1 MSCYDRGSNMD
12 NQQLYIKEID
22 DWKGKVSKGSLLEY
36 RIQRL
41 FFAMGYYTKTGVIIK
56 SGQGA
61 TADVIT
67 DLDVYGIYIH
77 KNFTSKRIWADC
89 KSGKAKPLERISWI
103 KGIRSTIRIDDI
115 VFVKSGVRTNTKQF
129 AHRSGIMVL
138 DESILSKL
146 ESDYEVDAN
155 DWSGPW
161 NPGTQENML
170 AQLKAIDKSTRGIC
184 SRSSDFI
191 ASAYWSLGE
200 YARLKK
206 CITAIRELGDL
217 LQLFQGKREYSILKW
232 AICQLVPMFALA
244 TLNICREL
252 YFLNDYEKIL
262 IIDDNLISSEIPIDK
277 RTDIVNATYKIAQG
291 IIEQQ
296 YPGVH
301 FPSLDSSL
309 GLKPPV
315 YYEKFHDLIF
325 RITKNPNQY
334 YDVLRLLD
342 YSLQEYCLCN
352 TKIDETTL
360 GKRIPN
366 YRNAYIGEKTLLH
379 FIIDIC
385 NIPLDFFTP
394 ILHNR

>member
-1 MSCYDRGSNMD
+1 MD
-12 NQQLYIKEID
+12 SEQLHIKEIGNS
-22 DWKGKVSKGSLLEY
+22 KEKVLSKGSLLEY

-41 FFAMGYYTKTGVIIK
+41 FFAMGYYTKTGIIVK
-56 SGQGA
+56 SGQDA
-61 TADVIT
+61 VADVIT

-77 KNFTSKRIWADC
+77 RNFTSKRIWADC

-115 VFVKSGVRTNTKQF
+115 IFVKSGVRTNTKQF

-138 DESILSKL
+138 DESIISKL
-146 ESDYEVDAN
+146 ESDYEVDAD

-161 NPGTQENML
+161 NPRTQENML
-170 AQLKAIDKSTRGIC
+170 AMLKAIDKTTRGIC

-191 ASAYWSLGE
+191 ASTYWSLGE

-217 LQLFQGKREYSILKW
+217 LQLFQGKREYFILKW
-232 AICQLVPMFALA
+232 AIYQLVPMFTLA

-252 YFLNDYEKIL
+252 YFLTDSEKAS
-262 IIDDNLISSEIPIDK
+262 IISDNLISSEIPISK

-291 IIEQQ
+291 IIQQQ
-296 YPGVH
+296 YPGAH
-301 FPSLDSSL
+301 IPSLDLSL
-309 GLKPPV
+309 SLKPPI
-315 YYEKFHDLIF
+315 YFEKFYDLIF

-342 YSLQEYCLCN
+342 YCLQEYCLCN
-352 TKIDETTL
+352 TKFDESIL
-360 GKRIPN
+360 DRRIPN

-379 FIIDIC
+379 FIADVC
-385 NIPLDFFTP
+385 NIPQEFFAP
-394 ILHNR
+394 ILRNK

>member
-1 MSCYDRGSNMD
+1 MD
-12 NQQLYIKEID
+12 SEQLYIEEMGNSKE
-22 DWKGKVSKGSLLEY
+22 KALSKGALLEY

-41 FFAMGYYTKTGVIIK
+41 FFAMGYYTKTGIIVK
-56 SGQGA
+56 SGQDAG
-61 TADVIT
+61 ADVIT

-115 VFVKSGVRTNTKQF
+115 IFVKSGVRTNTKQS

-138 DESILSKL
+138 DESMLSKL
-146 ESDYEVDAN
+146 ESDYEIDAD

-161 NPGTQENML
+161 NPRTQVSML
-170 AQLKAIDKSTRGIC
+170 AKLKAIDKTTRGIC

-217 LQLFQGKREYSILKW
+217 LQLYQGKREYPILKW
-232 AICQLVPMFALA
+232 AIYQLVPMFTLA
-244 TLNICREL
+244 ALNICREL
-252 YFLNDYEKIL
+252 YFLTDPEKVS
-262 IIDDNLISSEIPIDK
+262 IIKDNLISSEIPLSK
-277 RTDIVNATYKIAQG
+277 RADIANATYKIAQG
-291 IIEQQ
+291 IILQQ
-296 YPGVH
+296 YPGAH
-301 FPSLDSSL
+301 IPSLDLSL
-309 GLKPPV
+309 SLKPPI
-315 YYEKFHDLIF
+315 YFEKLCDLIF
-325 RITKNPNQY
+325 RITKSPNQY

-342 YSLQEYCLCN
+342 YSLQEYCLCGA
-352 TKIDETTL
+352 KIDESIL
-360 GKRIPN
+360 DRRIPN

-379 FIIDIC
+379 FIADVC
-385 NIPLDFFTP
+385 SIPQEFFAP
-394 ILHNR
+394 ILRNK